1 MFTSTVDII
10 YVESAL
16 PPLGYGDRFRTENCV
31 FKHAMSVVKSEE
43 GVYAKTHGCVE
54 STVD

>member
-1 MFTSTVDII
+1 MFTPTVDII